1 MLAIEHE
8 SFYDFFSTSDLDMSF
23 NLDHGFELPFDLSA
37 IPRVEDLDKNENN
50 LRKKRGRKPFKDR
63 NNKCHDKYSE
73 DNIIRKI
80 QVNYINFLV
89 KFVNELLKTI
99 GREDLSFIQ
108 LNYNFKKLNSK
119 GHRHVLNSKTLREVF
134 SIDKSP
140 KNKKKNKDYNA
151 KICQIIE
158 KECKDISE
166 NILSRNFL
174 YFFDKIFYK
183 NNKKIN
189 MKEFGFDDLEVDLEN
204 IKLFGD
210 LLLKEKD
217 DPLLNEKMEF
227 CAKNCFFPKNEKGIG
242 IFKCIYY

>member
-1 MLAIEHE
+1 M
-8 SFYDFFSTSDLDMSF
+8 
-23 NLDHGFELPFDLSA
+23 
-37 IPRVEDLDKNENN
+37 
-50 LRKKRGRKPFKDR
+50 
-63 NNKCHDKYSE
+63 
-73 DNIIRKI
+73 
-80 QVNYINFLV
+80 
-89 KFVNELLKTI
+89 KFINELLKTI
-99 GREDLSFIQ
+99 GRKDLSFIP

-119 GHRHVLNSKTLREVF
+119 DHRHGLNSKTLREVL

-140 KNKKKNKDYNA
+140 KNKNKNKDYNA
-151 KICQIIE
+151 EICEKIE

-217 DPLLNEKMEF
+217 DPLLNEKMDFHQDQSLLERNETEVNLETSFIFVSGKLFISFCSKSLFELDLFCDIIFEF
-227 CAKNCFFPKNEKGIG
+227 EFEGVDTFILYNKGLT
-242 IFKCIYY
+242 